1 MDREF
6 DEEIGA
12 YLADGSGGKM
22 RKGMSHKVAD
32 RAVRLERGSVEIAK
46 EVVRAGSWETVLET
60 CWRDLCFAVRVLR
73 KSPGIT
79 AVAVLTLSLGI
90 GANTAIFSMVYGVIL
105 RPLSF
110 KDAQQLYTLWERN
123 LKMGYEQNPTSAG
136 NVRDW
141 SARNHVFEHIAA
153 FDSLQTFNLIGKSN
167 PERVEGAAVSPG
179 LFDLPGVSP
188 VIGRALSPSLHATSP
203 RAARRMS
210 IPYWLCVTTRNPYV
224 LATKHC

>member
-1 MDREF
+1 
-6 DEEIGA
+6 
-12 YLADGSGGKM
+12 
-22 RKGMSHKVAD
+22 MSHKVAD
-32 RAVRLERGSVEIAK
+32 RAVRLERGSVETAK

-167 PERVEGAAVSPG
+167 PERGRRCRRLPRPLRSARCLTCDRPGA
-179 LFDLPGVSP
+179 F
-188 VIGRALSPSLHATSP
+188 ALVACYIP
-203 RAARRMS
+203 ARRATHVDP
-210 IPYWLCVTTRNPYV
+210 I
-224 LATKHC
+224 LALRYD